1 MQKECGGH
9 TNDELITEPLIPGNR
24 GCLTLRTY
32 ITGSQLWINKSENQ
46 REMESGTCQQ
56 VYACFGEMNP

>member
-46 REMESGTCQQ
+46 REMESGTCQ
-56 VYACFGEMNP
+56 